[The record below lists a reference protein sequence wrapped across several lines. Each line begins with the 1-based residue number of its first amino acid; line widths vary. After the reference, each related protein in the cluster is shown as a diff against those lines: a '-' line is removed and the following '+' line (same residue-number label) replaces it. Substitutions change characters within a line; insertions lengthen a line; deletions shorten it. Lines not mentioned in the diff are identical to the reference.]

1 MMIYKA
7 SLDKLA
13 KFTSIGITVLFV
25 FMAFFLFPVL
35 KNESYWV
42 TVLVIVLLI
51 STYVISLGYSPRA
64 YQITEDTLSI
74 NRLFYN
80 ANYERRKIEKVE
92 MLSNEQMGFAIRTFG
107 VGGLFGYFGYF
118 ASKNQGSMLWY
129 ATQREKFVMI
139 HLEGNKKIVLT
150 PDDPIGFVSDLTL

>member
-1 MMIYKA
+1 LFYGNFSFSNA
-7 SLDKLA
+7 STR
-13 KFTSIGITVLFV
+13 KF
-25 FMAFFLFPVL
+25 
-35 KNESYWV
+35 WV
-42 TVLVIVLLI
+42 TVLTIVLI
-51 STYVISLGYSPRA
+51 IATYIISLGYSPRG
-64 YQITEDTLSI
+64 YQITEDMLVI

-80 ANYERRKIEKVE
+80 AKYERRKIEKVE

-118 ASKNQGSMLWY
+118 SSKNQGSMLWY

-150 PDDPIGFVSDLTL
+150 PDDAIGFVSDLTL

>member
-1 MMIYKA
+1 MTYKA
-7 SLDKLA
+7 SLDNLA
-13 KFTSIGITVLFV
+13 KIASISITLLFV
-25 FMAFFLFPVL
+25 FILYFQYPILQQ
-35 KNESYWV
+35 ESYWL
-42 TVLVIVLLI
+42 TIFISGLLVL
-51 STYVISLGYSPRA
+51 TYAISLGYSPRS
-64 YQITEDTLSI
+64 YQITEDMLVI
-74 NRLFYN
+74 NRLFYD
-80 ANYERRKIEKVE
+80 AKYERRKIEKVE

-118 ASKNQGSMLWY
+118 SSKNQGSMLWY

>member
-1 MMIYKA
+1 MIYKA

-13 KFTSIGITVLFV
+13 KITSIAVTLLF
-25 FMAFFLFPVL
+25 AFLAIFLFPIL
-35 KNESYWV
+35 QQESFWV
-42 TVLVIVLLI
+42 TVLTIVLLVA
-51 STYVISLGYSPRA
+51 TYAISLGYSPRA
-64 YQITEDTLSI
+64 YQITEDMLVI

-80 ANYERRKIEKVE
+80 ARYERRKIEKVE
-92 MLSNEQMGFAIRTFG
+92 MLSNEQMGLAIRTFG

>member
-1 MMIYKA
+1 MIYKA

-13 KFTSIGITVLFV
+13 KITSISITLLFA
-25 FMAFFLFPVL
+25 FMAIFLFPL
-35 KNESYWV
+35 LQHESFCV
-42 TVLVIVLLI
+42 TVLTIVLI
-51 STYVISLGYSPRA
+51 IATYIISLGYSPRG
-64 YQITEDTLSI
+64 YQIIEDMLVI

-80 ANYERRKIEKVE
+80 AKFERRKIEKVE

-118 ASKNQGSMLWY
+118 SSKNQGSMLWY

-150 PDDPIGFVSDLTL
+150 PDDAVGFVSDLTL

>member
-1 MMIYKA
+1 MIYKA

-13 KFTSIGITVLFV
+13 KITSIGVTLLF
-25 FMAFFLFPVL
+25 ALWQFFFSNASTRKFL
-35 KNESYWV
+35 V
-42 TVLVIVLLI
+42 TVLTIVLI
-51 STYVISLGYSPRA
+51 IATYIISLGYSPRA
-64 YQITEDTLSI
+64 YQITEDMLVI

-80 ANYERRKIEKVE
+80 AKYERRKIEKVE

-118 ASKNQGSMLWY
+118 SSKNQGSMLWY

-150 PDDPIGFVSDLTL
+150 PDDAIGFVSDLTL

>member
-1 MMIYKA
+1 MIYKA

-13 KFTSIGITVLFV
+13 KITSISVTLLFA
-25 FMAFFLFPVL
+25 FMAIFLFPML
-35 KNESYWV
+35 QQESFWV
-42 TVLVIVLLI
+42 TVLTIVLLVA
-51 STYVISLGYSPRA
+51 TYAISLGYSPRG
-64 YQITEDTLSI
+64 YQITEDMLVI

-80 ANYERRKIEKVE
+80 AKYERRKIEKVE

-139 HLEGNKKIVLT
+139 HLDGNKKIVLT